1 MSRIGKAPIEVGKE
15 VTVNISSAEIKVK
28 GPKGEL
34 ALPIHPAVSVKLEDQ
49 KLVVSRH
56 SDNKFHRSLHGTT
69 RSILANMVKGV
80 SEGFKKRLE
89 IQGLG
94 YKALLQ
100 GKNLTLSLGYSHPIV
115 VEPPEGITFS
125 IEEGN
130 QVAVSGIDKQM
141 VGEVAAKIRDFR
153 PPEPFKGK
161 GVRYAGEYI
170 RRKAGKAGKV
180 GGK

>member
-1 MSRIGKAPIEVGKE
+1 MSRIGKAPIAVAQG
-15 VTVNISSAEIKVK
+15 VTVNISPTEVKIK

-34 ALPIHPAVSVKLEDQ
+34 ALGIHPAITVKLAEQ
-49 KLVVSRH
+49 KLVVTRG
-56 SDNKFHRSLHGTT
+56 SDNKFHRSLHGMT

-89 IQGLG
+89 VQGLG
-94 YKALLQ
+94 YKAVMQ

-125 IEEGN
+125 MEEGN
-130 QVAVSGIDKQM
+130 QIGIAGIDKQL
-141 VGEVAAKIRDFR
+141 VGEMAAKIRDFR

-161 GVRYAGEYI
+161 GVRYAGEYV
-170 RRKAGKAGKV
+170 RRKAGKAGKA
-180 GGK
+180 GAK